1 MVRITRVT
9 MKNIVVEITYT
20 IMKPTFTTNKNN
32 NDEKHD
38 DNNNNSKNNNG
49 ILPTLKVR
57 PFGDTRYHFESHRCE
72 DVIIF
77 PE

>member
-1 MVRITRVT
+1 
-9 MKNIVVEITYT
+9 MKNIVMEITYT

-32 NDEKHD
+32 D

-77 PE
+77 PEWFQ